1 MAIDQR
7 PQIKWASFSG
17 GVRINASAL
26 ETPAVAHT
34 ETVRIY
40 RENIHGD
47 DSLVVYDPS
56 LPDRVVV
63 PWHNVGTV
71 VYLEAPADAPEIAA
85 KAKPVAKAKS
95 LEPQA

>member
-1 MAIDQR
+1 
-7 PQIKWASFSG
+7 
-17 GVRINASAL
+17 
-26 ETPAVAHT
+26 
-34 ETVRIY
+34 
-40 RENIHGD
+40 
-47 DSLVVYDPS
+47 VVYDPS